1 MKNILINLFKTD
13 WFLCDNGL
21 RLERVNYLLAHYIP
35 RLLFSKVFNEKP
47 IYKNL

>member
-1 MKNILINLFKTD
+1 MD
-13 WFLCDNGL
+13 WFLRDNGL
-21 RLERVNYLLAHYIP
+21 RLERVNYLVTHYIP